1 LKTLDGNCVDDVS
14 QLQIGRRLIKRPK
27 WLIAITRH
35 FKSGT

>member
-1 LKTLDGNCVDDVS
+1 LKTLDGNCIDEVS
-14 QLQIGRRLIKRPK
+14 QLQIGRRLIERAK